1 METDIQ
7 GALAFLAGWAV
18 GMGISTYL
26 LIRWMDRGTVIP
38 RLDDLRLRITRRICP
53 SSHRL
58 VEVGDVMID
67 EKTVRAD
74 LVRGGDALE
83 QGWGC
88 DPAILWNAAAY
99 LQRPHYGRR
108 ASGGRPLTER
118 DDEACD
124 ADPRNLGCPDS
135 DH

>member
-1 METDIQ
+1 MTFLPPRQRRQAPNIEDKMDT
-7 GALAFLAGWAV
+7 ALPF
-18 GMGISTYL
+18 
-26 LIRWMDRGTVIP
+26 DR
-38 RLDDLRLRITRRICP
+38 LRLWLCRLILP
-53 SSHRL
+53 ASHRL

-99 LQRPHYGRR
+99 LQRQHSDRHYMGQVMAECCCPHEGVCEANGYC
-108 ASGGRPLTER
+108 LYER
-118 DDEACD
+118 TRT
-124 ADPRNLGCPDS
+124 P
-135 DH
+135 